1 VKAAL
6 HGAERTRRRVELN
19 NRVAKIEECVKKG
32 QTGSAIRYAL
42 GPKNRGFD
50 LSSLRIDEEEV
61 TDQDEIN
68 RAATDH
74 MKMWFDE
81 KPAPFDGCLGGVGA
95 KWRDVFAPEEDFLH
109 RTAGSG
115 IPHSLRSHMWKHF
128 QKKDIDRTAM
138 SDFSSLMAEPPSLD
152 EWLSRVKGLPKK
164 SAPGPSG
171 LTYDMIQCWP
181 VEIHRAV
188 LDAHIELWHKGLSPG
203 SWSRKWLVLIPKG
216 AGATLDDFRPLMLIE
231 ALRKVW
237 SGIFLGRIQCFLE
250 TNRVLHP
257 SQHGASRGAGT
268 DTAAPIFINA
278 LETAREWG
286 SSIFISSWD
295 VKRAFDSI
303 SREYQIAALVRVG
316 IPVDTAEYLVNL
328 DGGGEVAVRSP
339 LNETSNLDIGGWDN
353 VREDGYMFRAGRGTG
368 QGDPLSPLIFAC
380 CLDPLVCA
388 LADISDGSFFVQSL
402 DQVSTV
408 VPDIAYVDD
417 AVSVTGTFEALQ
429 KKADVM
435 SAFASLINIEL
446 SLKKLRTFAVQWGN
460 PNRPDHDQLVV
471 HIATGSSG
479 WSPIEV
485 PLKSTGEFTH
495 LGVAYNMNLCGPEL
509 YDRASAM
516 IDDLGTKVAI
526 SRM

>member
-1 VKAAL
+1 MNLRAIVNMLRHVHGYRAHKNLRWTENKFGPGLNAILRKWRQNGRKIAITGQVADQYLNLSRYGESFWHDITWATLVRSLPEAYKAVKAAL

-115 IPHSLRSHMWKHF
+115 IPQPLRSHMWKHF

-216 AGATLDDFRPLMLIE
+216 G
-231 ALRKVW
+231 
-237 SGIFLGRIQCFLE
+237 
-250 TNRVLHP
+250 
-257 SQHGASRGAGT
+257 
-268 DTAAPIFINA
+268 
-278 LETAREWG
+278 
-286 SSIFISSWD
+286 
-295 VKRAFDSI
+295 
-303 SREYQIAALVRVG
+303 
-316 IPVDTAEYLVNL
+316 
-328 DGGGEVAVRSP
+328 
-339 LNETSNLDIGGWDN
+339 
-353 VREDGYMFRAGRGTG
+353 
-368 QGDPLSPLIFAC
+368 
-380 CLDPLVCA
+380 
-388 LADISDGSFFVQSL
+388 
-402 DQVSTV
+402 
-408 VPDIAYVDD
+408 
-417 AVSVTGTFEALQ
+417 
-429 KKADVM
+429 
-435 SAFASLINIEL
+435 
-446 SLKKLRTFAVQWGN
+446 
-460 PNRPDHDQLVV
+460 
-471 HIATGSSG
+471 
-479 WSPIEV
+479 
-485 PLKSTGEFTH
+485 
-495 LGVAYNMNLCGPEL
+495 
-509 YDRASAM
+509 
-516 IDDLGTKVAI
+516 
-526 SRM
+526 